1 MEIAVLPMRLRTLV
15 LLSAIAC
22 VPALP
27 SPGPHEESSSA
38 QTIDMESSMD
48 MNMGFESEVN
58 STASL
63 PPSPASTKS
72 AHHHGMPILQMPN
85 LEPQQKAYWEA
96 YNSTTFFNADLPN
109 SSFLWAHISLTTIS
123 WVVLFPFVL
132 MMGVEDH
139 GLFLLAQTIQSAT
152 AIAALICLFIF
163 GLSCPSDMYPDNA
176 YSKMSVILFFYVI
189 VHWLSVVVKQ
199 LGRWAISKRFTGH
212 MDGAEYVLA
221 NMTER
226 GRLSYDSGQAEDSE
240 DSEDLPLTAMSSTAA
255 DAHPVEPLH
264 PAATYSAPHSNNG
277 SSGSFVR
284 RILNIPHVSSAIA
297 KFGTTADL
305 VFIFTNRPLFMYA
318 YTYLVVGVATGFRMA
333 MGHKVFNLLAHLIKG
348 SVFFLF
354 GLLTLARYLGAFKN
368 HGMAWNIRP
377 GSRYDPN
384 LKRQRSEYS
393 DPEDVYSRG
402 HSHPTDGIRLFS
414 RLADMLPSMEW
425 VECFLVFF
433 YGSTNIF
440 MEHLGNSSGVWSPKD
455 LQHASIAFMYIGGGL
470 CGLLL
475 ESRWARKLCGVD
487 TDNNFSRQYCFSFNP
502 FPAFMVFWTGILM
515 SRHAQELELST
526 EIHSQWGVIFVVG
539 AIFRLLTYFMLY
551 VQTPDSTAPARPFTE
566 IVTSFCLICGGMIFM
581 ESNGQ
586 TVEAMMYH
594 GLGSMF
600 TLNVNVGLAALIM
613 AYEMVVFTFK
623 GFISKD
629 R

>member
-1 MEIAVLPMRLRTLV
+1 MRFSTVL

-22 VPALP
+22 VPAVP
-27 SPGPHEESSSA
+27 TTDPHEESSGVESNEMLA
-38 QTIDMESSMD
+38 GSMSSM
-48 MNMGFESEVN
+48 MGSLTESH

-72 AHHHGMPILQMPN
+72 AHHHGMPILQMPH
-85 LEPQQKAYWEA
+85 LEPQQRAYWEA

-109 SSFLWAHISLTTIS
+109 SGFLWAHISLTTIS

-139 GLFLLAQTIQSAT
+139 SLYLLAQTVQSAT

-163 GLSCPSDMYPDNA
+163 GLSCPSDMYPNNA
-176 YSKMSVILFFYVI
+176 YSKMSIILFFYVI

-199 LGRWAISKRFTGH
+199 LGKWAISSKFTGH

-240 DSEDLPLTAMSSTAA
+240 DSEDLPLTAMSSFTAA

-264 PAATYSAPHSNNG
+264 PAATHSANHHAG
-277 SSGSFVR
+277 RSFAQ
-284 RILNIPHVSSAIA
+284 RILDIPHVSSIIA
-297 KFGTTADL
+297 KFSTTADL
-305 VFIFTNRPLFMYA
+305 VFIFINRPLFLYA
-318 YTYLVVGVATGFRMA
+318 YTYLIVGIATGFRLA

-368 HGMAWNIRP
+368 HGMAWNIKP
-377 GSRYDPN
+377 GSQYDPN
-384 LKRQRSEYS
+384 LKRQRSGYNDS
-393 DPEDVYSRG
+393 EDVYSR
-402 HSHPTDGIRLFS
+402 SRQHPADGVRLFS

-440 MEHLGNSSGVWSPKD
+440 MEHLGNTSGVWSPKD

-470 CGLLL
+470 CGLFL

-487 TDNNFSRQYCFSFNP
+487 TDNNFNRQYCFSFNP
-502 FPAFMVFWTGILM
+502 FPAFMVFWTGVLM
-515 SRHAQELELST
+515 SRHEQELELST

-539 AIFRLLTYFMLY
+539 AIFRLFTYLMLY
-551 VQTPDSTAPARPFTE
+551 VQTPDSTEPARPFTE
-566 IVTSFCLICGGMIFM
+566 IITSFCLICGGMIFM

-594 GLGSMF
+594 GLGGMF
-600 TLNVNVGLAALIM
+600 TLNVNVGIAALIM

-623 GFISKD
+623 GLISKD
-629 R
+629 H